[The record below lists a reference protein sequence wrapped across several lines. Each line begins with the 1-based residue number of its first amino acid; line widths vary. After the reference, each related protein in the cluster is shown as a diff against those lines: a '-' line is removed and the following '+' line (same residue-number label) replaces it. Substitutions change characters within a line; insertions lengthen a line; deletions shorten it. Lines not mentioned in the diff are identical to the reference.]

1 MSHGSVSSAG
11 SREAATSPWAG
22 ALLGTTLGIFALTF
36 LFAFEALA
44 VSTVMPDIAADLH
57 GLSLYAVGFA
67 APMAASVVALAV
79 AGPWIDAR
87 GTRAPIAV
95 GVAVFVAGLL
105 LAGLAPTMLVFLA
118 GRVVHGL
125 GAGVVGVAQY
135 VLVAQAYPAA
145 LRGRMFG
152 ILSAAWVLPA
162 VVGPSL
168 AAEVAELADWRW
180 VFLGATAIALVAWL
194 LVRGAPSVAAGGSAG
209 SRPGW
214 AVAAA
219 AGVLLV
225 SVAGQ
230 RDLPGWPLL
239 LGLATVLVLVAGVRL
254 LPRGTWTGG
263 RGLPSVIGSRGL
275 LGAAFLGGEVY
286 VPLLLH
292 LDRGLSLAVAGLTLT
307 VGAVTWAI
315 GSWLAARIDARV
327 GEGLR
332 VRGGLVLVV
341 VGVAGF
347 ALTAPTLLPLAV
359 PVLCWGVAGLGIGLA
374 FATLAVLTLASS
386 PAGEEGRSSA
396 ALQLNDALVLALA
409 LALGSAVFA
418 GFATSAPVTGCVV
431 LLLGAAALGLVG
443 LLPAARLRG

>member
-1 MSHGSVSSAG
+1 MT
-11 SREAATSPWAG
+11 ATASPWAG
-22 ALLGTTLGIFALTF
+22 AHLRTTLGIFALTF
-36 LFAFEALA
+36 LFAFESLA

-87 GTRAPIAV
+87 GTRTPIAV

-105 LAGLAPTMLVFLA
+105 LAGLAPSMTVFLL

-135 VLVAQAYPAA
+135 VVVAQAYPEA
-145 LRGRMFG
+145 LRGRVFG

-162 VVGPSL
+162 VVGPLL
-168 AAEVAELADWRW
+168 AAQVAELAGWRW
-180 VFLGATAIALVAWL
+180 VFLGATVIAVLAWL
-194 LVRGAPSVAAGGSAG
+194 LVRDAPSVAAGGDGAG

-214 AVAAA
+214 ACAAA

-225 SVAGQ
+225 SAAGQ
-230 RDLPGWPLL
+230 QQLPGWPLL
-239 LGLATVLVLVAGVRL
+239 LALATLLVLVAGVRL
-254 LPRGTWTGG
+254 LPAGSWSGG
-263 RGLPSVIGSRGL
+263 RGLPSVIGTRGL
-275 LGAAFLGGEVY
+275 MGAAYLGGEVY

-292 LDRGLSLAVAGLTLT
+292 VDRGLSLGLAGLTLT
-307 VGAVTWAI
+307 AGALTWSV
-315 GSWLAARIDARV
+315 GSWLAARIDSYV
-327 GEGLR
+327 GPALR
-332 VRGGLVLVV
+332 VRAGLVV
-341 VGVAGF
+341 VVASVAGF
-347 ALTAPTLLPLAV
+347 ALTAPTGVPLAW
-359 PVLCWGVAGLGIGLA
+359 PVAFWALGGLGIGLG

-386 PAGEEGRSSA
+386 PEGEQGRSSA

-418 GFATSAPVTGCVV
+418 GFAESEPVTGCVTV
-431 LLLGAAALGLVG
+431 LLSAAVLGLVG
-443 LLPAARLRG
+443 LLPATRLAPARATT